1 MSKGG
6 LRLQSIP
13 EVETKVPSS
22 QVRKEAQDEK
32 PPEATGSA
40 TLKGGFLGGS
50 GGCLALGLGG
60 QQEGEG
66 RSTGPPSLPEQGQW
80 VSKKT
85 VPAGW

>member
-32 PPEATGSA
+32 PSEATGSA
-40 TLKGGFLGGS
+40 MLKGGFLGGS

-60 QQEGEG
+60 QQEGGGEEH
-66 RSTGPPSLPEQGQW
+66 RT
-80 VSKKT
+80 T
-85 VPAGW
+85 VPA